1 MISITN
7 PLEHENWDSNLLSHE
22 DYSFFHTAT
31 WANILH
37 ESYGYKPLY
46 FTMNDKNFSTAMI
59 PFMEVNSPLTGKRG
73 VSLPFTDYCEPII
86 SNNGQHEEIFTHATE
101 YGKKNGWKY
110 IEMRGGKKFFDKH
123 EPSEFYF
130 GHTLDLTEGIKKIS
144 SKLRDST
151 KRNIK
156 KAEKEGIKVEI
167 TNSRHALNE
176 FTRLNS
182 LTRRDHGLTPQPY
195 YFFNNIY
202 DQILSKNTG
211 TISLATFNNKAI
223 AGNVFFL
230 FGEKAVY
237 KYGASDRNYQH
248 LRANNLVMSKAIEW
262 CCENGYKSLCF
273 GRTEPDND
281 GLRQFKMGWGTE
293 EDVIKY
299 YKYDI
304 RKDSFVKNP
313 PQVSAFQHK
322 IFNKL
327 PIPVLNALGTLLYK
341 HMG

>member
-1 MISITN
+1 MIRIAN
-7 PLEHENWDSNLLSHE
+7 PLEQENWNSNLLSHD

-31 WANILH
+31 WAHVLH
-37 ESYGYKPLY
+37 KSYGYKPLY
-46 FTMNDKNFSTAMI
+46 FTINEENRSTAMI
-59 PFMEVNSPLTGKRG
+59 PFMEVNSPWTGKRG
-73 VSLPFTDYCEPII
+73 VSLPFTDYCEPIVA
-86 SNNGQHEEIFTHATE
+86 SKDKCEELFSHIINH
-101 YGKKNGWKY
+101 GKKNEWKY
-110 IEMRGGKKFFDKH
+110 IEIRGGQKFFDNY

-130 GHTLDLTEGIKKIS
+130 GHILDLTKGIKKIS
-144 SKLRDST
+144 SELRDST

-156 KAEKEGIKVEI
+156 KAVKEGIKVEI
-167 TNSRHALNE
+167 TNSQHAVKE
-176 FTRLNS
+176 FCRLNS
-182 LTRRDHGLTPQPY
+182 LTRREHGLPPQPY
-195 YFFNNIY
+195 YFFNNVY

-211 TISLATFNNKAI
+211 IISLATFNNKAI

-230 FGEKAVY
+230 FREKAVY

-293 EDVIKY
+293 ENVINY
-299 YKYDI
+299 YKYDF
-304 RKDSFVKNP
+304 RKNAFVKNP

-322 IFNKL
+322 LFNKL